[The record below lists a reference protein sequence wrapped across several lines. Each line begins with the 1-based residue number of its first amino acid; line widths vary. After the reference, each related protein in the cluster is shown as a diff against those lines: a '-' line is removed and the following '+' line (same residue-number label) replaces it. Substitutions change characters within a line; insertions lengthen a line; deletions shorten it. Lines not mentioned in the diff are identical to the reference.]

1 MMSFMFESMA
11 FEWDEVKARKNLDT
25 HGVGFPL
32 ARRVFLDVN
41 RLEFESDG
49 EYDERRWVAI
59 GLVVDQLLVVIYTM
73 RDEVYRIILARRAER
88 SEREEYWNRD
98 DETRLE

>member
-11 FEWDEVKARKNLDT
+11 FEWDDVKAKKNLDK
-25 HGVGFPL
+25 HGIGFPL

-41 RLEFESDG
+41 RLEFENDG

-59 GLVVDQLLVVIYTM
+59 GLVVDQVLVVIYTM
-73 RDEVYRIILARRAER
+73 RDEVCRIISARRAER
-88 SEREEYWNRD
+88 SERERYWNRD
-98 DETRLE
+98 DETRFE